1 MELQLIQSKIC
12 EVRGFKVILDRDL
25 ATMYETTTSNLN
37 KSVKRNIN
45 RFPEDFMFQLTK
57 EEFSSIFQNGTSS
70 WGGIRKLPYAFTEH
84 GISMMAGMLNSSKAI
99 EVNIQIVRAFVAM
112 RQYLIEHKD
121 TLKELDVLK
130 NQIRFIQ
137 DDIEG
142 LNKDHESYEQQ
153 FDDIYLVLTELAAK
167 NKERRNRPPI
177 GYIK

>member
-1 MELQLIQSKIC
+1 
-12 EVRGFKVILDRDL
+12 
-25 ATMYETTTSNLN
+25 
-37 KSVKRNIN
+37 
-45 RFPEDFMFQLTK
+45 
-57 EEFSSIFQNGTSS
+57 
-70 WGGIRKLPYAFTEH
+70 
-84 GISMMAGMLNSSKAI
+84 
-99 EVNIQIVRAFVAM
+99 M

-153 FDDIYLVLTELAAK
+153 FDDIYLVLTELATK
-167 NKERRNRPPI
+167 NKERRNRSPI

>member
-1 MELQLIQSKIC
+1 
-12 EVRGFKVILDRDL
+12 
-25 ATMYETTTSNLN
+25 
-37 KSVKRNIN
+37 
-45 RFPEDFMFQLTK
+45 
-57 EEFSSIFQNGTSS
+57 
-70 WGGIRKLPYAFTEH
+70 
-84 GISMMAGMLNSSKAI
+84 
-99 EVNIQIVRAFVAM
+99 M

-153 FDDIYLVLTELAAK
+153 FDDIYLVLNELATK